1 MVNGFLFVSGQGAI
15 DPVSGQI
22 VGSDI
27 EGQTRQTLTNVQNIV
42 EASGLSLFDIVKVS
56 IFLKDMS
63 DFKKMNEVY
72 KSFFTENPPSRTTIG
87 ANLPL
92 PSMLIEIDVIA
103 HHG

>member
-63 DFKKMNEVY
+63 DFRKMNEVY
-72 KSFFTENPPSRTTIG
+72 KSFFTENPPSRTTIQ

-92 PSMLIEIDVIA
+92 PSMLIEIDLIA
-103 HHG
+103 HRG